1 MNFLRRILFLLLL
14 SAGATAFA
22 AGSRIAVIDLERVF
36 REYYKSR
43 IAEDVIRQ
51 QAAAYR
57 TYLNRLNEELR
68 KLSEAARTAQSNAL
82 NIALAPAEKRKVEQ
96 AAIAA
101 RNAVRE
107 KEAEIKLFVDERSAD
122 MRRLEASKRAE
133 IMTEIRREV
142 SRRAAAEGFEFVFDR
157 SGRTM
162 NDQPAL
168 LVYPERC
175 DITNSVLREL
185 NRSRSQPEKKNN
197 GDDRK

>member
-1 MNFLRRILFLLLL
+1 MRFFRTLSPVLLLL
-14 SAGATAFA
+14 AGAAVFSA
-22 AGSRIAVIDLERVF
+22 ESRIAVIDLERVF

-43 IAEDVIRQ
+43 IAEEVIRQ

-57 TYLNRLNEELR
+57 TYLARLNEELR
-68 KLSEAARTAQSNAL
+68 KLGETARTAQSNAL
-82 NIALAPAEKRKVEQ
+82 NIALAPAEKQKVEQ
-96 AAIAA
+96 EAIAA

-122 MRRLEASKRAE
+122 MRRLENTKRAE

-142 SRRAAAEGFEFVFDR
+142 AKRASAEGFEFVFDR
-157 SGRTM
+157 SGKTM

-185 NRSRSQPEKKNN
+185 NRTRSQPEKKNN
-197 GDDRK
+197 GENRK

>member
-1 MNFLRRILFLLLL
+1 MSFLRRIAVLFLLL
-14 SAGATAFA
+14 AGAAAFA

-51 QAAAYR
+51 QATAYR

-68 KLSEAARTAQSNAL
+68 KLRDRARIHESNAL
-82 NIALAPAEKRKVEQ
+82 NIALAPAEKQKVEQ
-96 AAIAA
+96 EAIAA

-107 KEAEIKLFVDERSAD
+107 KEAEIKLFVEERAAD
-122 MRRLEASKRAE
+122 MRRLETSKRTE
-133 IMTEIRREV
+133 IMTEIRREI

-197 GDDRK
+197 GDNRK

>member
-1 MNFLRRILFLLLL
+1 MSFLRRILSILPLF
-14 SAGATAFA
+14 AGAAAFA

-51 QAAAYR
+51 QATAYR

-82 NIALAPAEKRKVEQ
+82 NIALAPSEKQKVEQ
-96 AAIAA
+96 EAIAA

-107 KEAEIKLFVDERSAD
+107 KEAEIKLFVEERSAD
-122 MRRLEASKRAE
+122 MRRLETSKRTE
-133 IMTEIRREV
+133 IMDEIRREV
-142 SRRAAAEGFEFVFDR
+142 SRRAAAEGFEFVLDR

-197 GDDRK
+197 GDNRK

>member
-1 MNFLRRILFLLLL
+1 MSFLRNLSSAVLLL
-14 SAGATAFA
+14 AGAAAFSA
-22 AGSRIAVIDLERVF
+22 ESRIAVIDLERVF
-36 REYYKSR
+36 REYYRSR
-43 IAEDVIRQ
+43 IAEEVIRQ

-57 TYLNRLNEELR
+57 TYLARLNEELR
-68 KLSEAARTAQSNAL
+68 KLADAARTAQSNAL
-82 NIALAPAEKRKVEQ
+82 NIALAPAEKQKVEQ
-96 AAIAA
+96 EAIAA

-107 KEAEIKLFVDERSAD
+107 KEAEIKLFVEERSSD
-122 MRRLEASKRAE
+122 MRRLESTKRAE

-142 SRRAAAEGFEFVFDR
+142 AKRASAEGFDFVIDR
-157 SGRTM
+157 SGKTM

-197 GDDRK
+197 GENRK

>member
-1 MNFLRRILFLLLL
+1 MSFLRNLSSAVLLL
-14 SAGATAFA
+14 AGAAVFSA
-22 AGSRIAVIDLERVF
+22 ESRIAVIDLERVF

-51 QAAAYR
+51 QATAYR
-57 TYLNRLNEELR
+57 TYLARLNEELR
-68 KLSEAARTAQSNAL
+68 KLGEAARTAQSNAL
-82 NIALAPAEKRKVEQ
+82 NIALAPAEKQKVEQ
-96 AAIAA
+96 EAIAA

-107 KEAEIKLFVDERSAD
+107 KEAEIKLFVEERSAD
-122 MRRLEASKRAE
+122 MRRLENTKRAQ

-142 SRRAAAEGFEFVFDR
+142 AKRASAEGFEFVIDS
-157 SGRTM
+157 SGKTM

-185 NRSRSQPEKKNN
+185 NRSRSQPEKKTN
-197 GDDRK
+197 GENRK

>member
-82 NIALAPAEKRKVEQ
+82 NIALAPAEKQKVEQ

>member
-1 MNFLRRILFLLLL
+1 MSFLRRILSILLLF
-14 SAGATAFA
+14 AGAAAFA
-22 AGSRIAVIDLERVF
+22 AGDRIAVIDLERVF

-68 KLSEAARTAQSNAL
+68 KLGEAARTAQSNAL
-82 NIALAPAEKRKVEQ
+82 NIALAPAEKQKVEQ
-96 AAIAA
+96 EAVAA

-107 KEAEIKLFVDERSAD
+107 KEAEIKLFVEERSAD
-122 MRRLEASKRAE
+122 MRRLETSKRTE
-133 IMTEIRREV
+133 IMGEIRREV
-142 SRRAAAEGFEFVFDR
+142 SRRAAAEGFEFVLDR

-168 LVYPERC
+168 LVYPESC

-197 GDDRK
+197 GDNRK

>member
-82 NIALAPAEKRKVEQ
+82 NIALAPAEKQKVEQ

-122 MRRLEASKRAE
+122 MRRLEASKRTE

>member
-1 MNFLRRILFLLLL
+1 MSFLRRIAVLLLL
-14 SAGATAFA
+14 LAGAAAFA

-51 QAAAYR
+51 QATAYR

-68 KLSEAARTAQSNAL
+68 KLRDRARIHESNAL
-82 NIALAPAEKRKVEQ
+82 NIALAPAEKQKVEQ
-96 AAIAA
+96 EAIAA

-107 KEAEIKLFVDERSAD
+107 KEAEIKLFVEERAAD
-122 MRRLEASKRAE
+122 MRRLETSKRTE
-133 IMTEIRREV
+133 IMTEIRREI

-197 GDDRK
+197 GDNRK

>member
-1 MNFLRRILFLLLL
+1 MGFLRNLSSALLLL
-14 SAGATAFA
+14 AGAAVFSA
-22 AGSRIAVIDLERVF
+22 ESRIAVIDLERVF

-43 IAEDVIRQ
+43 IAEEVIRQ

-57 TYLNRLNEELR
+57 TYLARLNEELR
-68 KLSEAARTAQSNAL
+68 KLGETARTAQSNAL
-82 NIALAPAEKRKVEQ
+82 NIALAPAEKQKVEQ
-96 AAIAA
+96 EAIAA

-122 MRRLEASKRAE
+122 MRRLENTKRAE

-142 SRRAAAEGFEFVFDR
+142 AKRASAEGFEFVFDR
-157 SGRTM
+157 SGKTM

-185 NRSRSQPEKKNN
+185 NRTRSQPEKKNN
-197 GDDRK
+197 GENRK

>member
-1 MNFLRRILFLLLL
+1 MNFLRRILFLLPLL
-14 SAGATAFA
+14 AGTALFA

-68 KLSEAARTAQSNAL
+68 KLGEAARTAQSNAL
-82 NIALAPAEKRKVEQ
+82 NIALAPAEKQKVEQ
-96 AAIAA
+96 EAVAA

-122 MRRLEASKRAE
+122 MRRLETSKRTE
-133 IMTEIRREV
+133 IMTEIRRAV
-142 SRRAAAEGFEFVFDR
+142 SRRAAAEGFDFVFDR
-157 SGRTM
+157 SGKTM

>member
-1 MNFLRRILFLLLL
+1 MSFLRRIAVLFLLL
-14 SAGATAFA
+14 ACAAAFA

-51 QAAAYR
+51 QATAYR

-68 KLSEAARTAQSNAL
+68 KLRDRARIHESNAL
-82 NIALAPAEKRKVEQ
+82 NIALAPAEKQKVEQ
-96 AAIAA
+96 EAIAA

-107 KEAEIKLFVDERSAD
+107 KEAEIKLFVEERAAD
-122 MRRLEASKRAE
+122 MRRLETSKRTE
-133 IMTEIRREV
+133 IMTEIRREI

-197 GDDRK
+197 GDNRK

>member
-1 MNFLRRILFLLLL
+1 MSFLRNLSSAVLLL
-14 SAGATAFA
+14 AGAAVFSA
-22 AGSRIAVIDLERVF
+22 ESRIAVIDLERVF

-43 IAEDVIRQ
+43 IAEEVIRQ

-57 TYLNRLNEELR
+57 TYLARLNEELR
-68 KLSEAARTAQSNAL
+68 KLAEAARTAQSNAL
-82 NIALAPAEKRKVEQ
+82 NIALAPAEKQKVEQ
-96 AAIAA
+96 EAIAA

-107 KEAEIKLFVDERSAD
+107 KEAEIKLFVEERASD
-122 MRRLEASKRAE
+122 MRRLENTKRAE

-142 SRRAAAEGFEFVFDR
+142 AKRASAEGFEFVFDR
-157 SGRTM
+157 SGKTM

-168 LVYPERC
+168 LFYPERC

-197 GDDRK
+197 GENPK

>member
-1 MNFLRRILFLLLL
+1 MGFLRNLSSALLLL
-14 SAGATAFA
+14 AGAAVFSA
-22 AGSRIAVIDLERVF
+22 ESRIAVIDLERVF

-43 IAEDVIRQ
+43 IAEEVIRQ

-57 TYLNRLNEELR
+57 TYLARLNEELR
-68 KLSEAARTAQSNAL
+68 KLGETARTAQSNAL
-82 NIALAPAEKRKVEQ
+82 NIALAPAEKQKVEQ
-96 AAIAA
+96 EAIAA

-122 MRRLEASKRAE
+122 MRRLENTKRAE

-142 SRRAAAEGFEFVFDR
+142 AKRASAEGFEFVFDR
-157 SGRTM
+157 SGKTM

-185 NRSRSQPEKKNN
+185 NRTRSQPEKKNN

>member
-1 MNFLRRILFLLLL
+1 MSFLRNLSSAVLLL
-14 SAGATAFA
+14 AGAAVFSA
-22 AGSRIAVIDLERVF
+22 ESRIAVIDLERVF

-51 QAAAYR
+51 QATAYR
-57 TYLNRLNEELR
+57 TYLARLNEELR
-68 KLSEAARTAQSNAL
+68 KLGEAARTAQSNAL
-82 NIALAPAEKRKVEQ
+82 NIALAPAEKQKVEQ
-96 AAIAA
+96 EAIAA

-107 KEAEIKLFVDERSAD
+107 KEAEIKLFVEERSAD
-122 MRRLEASKRAE
+122 MRRLENTKRAQ

-142 SRRAAAEGFEFVFDR
+142 AKRASAEGFEFVIDS
-157 SGRTM
+157 SGKTM

-197 GDDRK
+197 GENRK

>member
-1 MNFLRRILFLLLL
+1 MSFLRRILSILLLF
-14 SAGATAFA
+14 AGAAAFA
-22 AGSRIAVIDLERVF
+22 AGDRIAVIDLERVF

-68 KLSEAARTAQSNAL
+68 KLGEAARTAQSNAL
-82 NIALAPAEKRKVEQ
+82 NIALAPAEKQKVEQ
-96 AAIAA
+96 EAIAA

-107 KEAEIKLFVDERSAD
+107 KEAEIKLFVEERSAD
-122 MRRLEASKRAE
+122 MRRLETSKRTE
-133 IMTEIRREV
+133 IMDEIRREV
-142 SRRAAAEGFEFVFDR
+142 SRRAAAEGFEFVLDR

-168 LVYPERC
+168 LVYPGRC

-197 GDDRK
+197 GDNRK

>member
-1 MNFLRRILFLLLL
+1 MRFLRNLSSVLLLL
-14 SAGATAFA
+14 AGAAVFSA
-22 AGSRIAVIDLERVF
+22 ESRIAVIDLERVF
-36 REYYKSR
+36 REYYRSR

-57 TYLNRLNEELR
+57 TYLARLNEELR
-68 KLSEAARTAQSNAL
+68 KLGEAARTAQSNAL
-82 NIALAPAEKRKVEQ
+82 NIALAPAEKQKVEQ
-96 AAIAA
+96 EAVAA

-107 KEAEIKLFVDERSAD
+107 KEAEIKLFVEERSAD
-122 MRRLEASKRAE
+122 MRRLESTKRAE

-142 SRRAAAEGFEFVFDR
+142 AKRASAEGFEFVIDR
-157 SGRTM
+157 SGKTM

-197 GDDRK
+197 GENRK

>member
-1 MNFLRRILFLLLL
+1 MSLLRRILSVLLLL
-14 SAGATAFA
+14 AGAAAFA
-22 AGSRIAVIDLERVF
+22 AGGRIAVIDLERVF

-51 QAAAYR
+51 QATAYR

-68 KLSEAARTAQSNAL
+68 KLGEAARTAQSNAL
-82 NIALAPAEKRKVEQ
+82 NIALAPAEKQKAEQ
-96 AAIAA
+96 EAVAA

-107 KEAEIKLFVDERSAD
+107 KEAEIKLFVEERSAD
-122 MRRLEASKRAE
+122 MRRLETSKRTE
-133 IMTEIRREV
+133 IMDEIRREV
-142 SRRAAAEGFEFVFDR
+142 SRRAAAEGFEFVLDR
-157 SGRTM
+157 SGKTM

-197 GDDRK
+197 GDNRK

>member
-1 MNFLRRILFLLLL
+1 MGFLRNLSSALLLL
-14 SAGATAFA
+14 AGAAVFSA
-22 AGSRIAVIDLERVF
+22 EGRIAVIDLERVF
-36 REYYKSR
+36 REYYRSR
-43 IAEDVIRQ
+43 IAEEVIRQ

-57 TYLNRLNEELR
+57 TYLARLNEELR
-68 KLSEAARTAQSNAL
+68 KLGETARTAQSNAL
-82 NIALAPAEKRKVEQ
+82 NIALAPAEKQKVEQ
-96 AAIAA
+96 EAIAA

-122 MRRLEASKRAE
+122 MRRLENTKRAE

-142 SRRAAAEGFEFVFDR
+142 AKRASAEGFEFVFDR
-157 SGRTM
+157 SGKTM

-197 GDDRK
+197 GENRK

>member
-1 MNFLRRILFLLLL
+1 MSFLRRTLTILLLL
-14 SAGATAFA
+14 AGAVSFS

-57 TYLNRLNEELR
+57 TYLNRLNGELR
-68 KLSEAARTAQSNAL
+68 KLRDRARTLESNAL
-82 NIALAPAEKRKVEQ
+82 NIALSSEEKQKAEREALAT
-96 AAIAA
+96 AAAA
-101 RNAVRE
+101 RE
-107 KEAEIKLFVDERSAD
+107 KEAEIKLFVEERTSD
-122 MRRLEASKRAE
+122 MRRLESSKRTE

-142 SRRAAAEGFEFVFDR
+142 SRRAAAEGFDFVLDR
-157 SGRTM
+157 SGKTM

-197 GDDRK
+197 GDNRK